1 MDRRATLSELMN
13 FYFPWPCQNEIREI
27 EEAEVKFGDD
37 TLIKPTKTFTFKH
50 SYLTS

>member
-1 MDRRATLSELMN
+1 MERRATLSELMN
-13 FYFPWPCQNEIREI
+13 FYSPWPCQNKIREI

-37 TLIKPTKTFTFKH
+37 TLIKPTKMFTFKH